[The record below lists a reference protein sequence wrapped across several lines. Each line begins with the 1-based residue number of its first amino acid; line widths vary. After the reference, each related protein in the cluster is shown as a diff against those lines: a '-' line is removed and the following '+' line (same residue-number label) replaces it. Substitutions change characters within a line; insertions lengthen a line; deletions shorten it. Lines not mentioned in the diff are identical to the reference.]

1 MDENIAGIS
10 NKDSWFE
17 IKMYFF
23 PGSIFPIPEMSNLTP
38 QINKITGDHILRA
51 TKDAQSFLKVT
62 VMKIKAN
69 KAQKMVQADTKKY

>member
-23 PGSIFPIPEMSNLTP
+23 PGSIFLIPEMSNLTP

-51 TKDAQSFLKVT
+51 TKDAQSFLKVM
-62 VMKIKAN
+62 VIKTKDN
-69 KAQKMVQADTKKY
+69 KAQRTVQIATKKN